1 MKSALLYMGLC
12 LLATTLFGGSALAA
26 DADKDLRI
34 ADGAKVS
41 LEFTLT
47 GPDKT
52 VVSTNIGQEP
62 MSYIHGKGEIF
73 PALEK
78 ALAGMKAGEKKR
90 VELLADQ
97 AYGAYDPGKK
107 VTVERSKIPAE
118 AKVGSMLSSRDGGPP
133 VKVLELSE
141 KSAVLDLNH
150 PLAGKNVTFDVKIVR
165 VEREPAGAQKK
176 P

>member
-1 MKSALLYMGLC
+1 MKPAPFYTGLC
-12 LLATTLFGGSALAA
+12 LLAVILFGVSALAA
-26 DADKDLRI
+26 DADKDLRV
-34 ADGAKVS
+34 ADGVKVS

-52 VVSTNIGQEP
+52 VVSSNVGREP
-62 MSYIHGKGEIF
+62 MSYIHGKGQIF

-97 AYGAYDPGKK
+97 AYGVYDPSKK
-107 VTVERSKIPAE
+107 VTVERSKVPAE

-150 PLAGKNVTFDVKIVR
+150 PLAGKNVTFDVKIVN
-165 VEREPAGAQKK
+165 VEREPAGAQQK